1 MMVHAMEV
9 FKAEGVEYVD
19 LGLIPLMLSDEIE
32 PQESR
37 PLRFFQRRI
46 YAWGNSLYNFKGLQF
61 AKSRFQGQVVKT
73 YCCHR
78 SLLPSISMLAM
89 FRMTRLI

>member
-1 MMVHAMEV
+1 V
-9 FKAEGVEYVD
+9 VD
-19 LGLIPLMLSDEIE
+19 
-32 PQESR
+32 SR
-37 PLRFFQRRI
+37 PVEESAAIRRRRV

-89 FRMTRLI
+89 FRITRLI